1 MAHRGTVRSKV
12 ASEQNFPF
20 PHRTANDVPSGDNEA
35 SLRGIFIAEAK
46 EVNPLAQEGF
56 EAGKDSHNDAGQ
68 KIGEPIKPFQVGAMS
83 DGEGVGS
90 RHVFL
95 ITSQY
100 CPDRQN
106 VPRAKSR

>member
-68 KIGEPIKPFQVGAMS
+68 KKSANRSNPSKLGRCQM
-83 DGEGVGS
+83 
-90 RHVFL
+90 
-95 ITSQY
+95 
-100 CPDRQN
+100 
-106 VPRAKSR
+106 AKA